1 MIQVSKKV
9 EYSIILIAHMA
20 SNKDKII
27 SLTEAAKKLS
37 LPYRFLSQLAVL
49 LKEGRILQSKEGKT
63 GGYSLAT
70 GWKKKNLYD
79 LMVILGEDKKMV
91 RCTGEVTCPRL
102 ENCRMKG
109 IWNLLEKNFIIELKK
124 NKLNEI

>member
-27 SLTEAAKKLS
+27 SLTEAAKKLF

-49 LKEGRILQSKEGKT
+49 LKEGKIFESKEGKT
-63 GGYSLAT
+63 GGYSLAA
-70 GWKKKNLYD
+70 GWEKKNLYD

-91 RCTGEVTCPRL
+91 RCTGEVACPRL
-102 ENCRMKG
+102 ENCQMKG
-109 IWNLLEKNFIIELKK
+109 IWNLLEKKFITDLKK
-124 NKLNEI
+124 IKLNEI